1 MTETL
6 RPKARPGNLN
16 TTVGAL
22 DPEQSSPMASAPGP
36 TPAHVAEAA
45 TASEQLP
52 LHELQLIGLFRRASG
67 PAALFRQA
75 DGAIVTAEV
84 GTRLGA
90 EEVTAI
96 GDTGV
101 VLAQGPTIRTMLLP
115 AG

>member
-1 MTETL
+1 
-6 RPKARPGNLN
+6 
-16 TTVGAL
+16 
-22 DPEQSSPMASAPGP
+22 MASPPGP

-45 TASEQLP
+45 TASSRLP
-52 LHELQLIGLFRRASG
+52 LDELQLIGLFRRANG

-101 VLAQGPTIRTMLLP
+101 VLADGPTIRTMLLP
-115 AG
+115 SAG